1 MNIISKSIKK
11 GNKKDLPKNVD
22 ISYHTIEL
30 KLLDTLTSN
39 EVGEQQGSYLARE
52 QIIFL
57 DDQIIAEGGDRAVS
71 LIMHELGHAIYYIYN
86 LKDRDEEATVDSFA
100 NGYTE
105 VFKRNKQLTKW
116 MLNNLNG

>member
-11 GNKKDLPKNVD
+11 GNKRDLPKNVD

-71 LIMHELGHAIYYIYN
+71 LILHELGHAIYYIYN

-105 VFKRNKQLTKW
+105 IFKRNKQLTKW

>member
-11 GNKKDLPKNVD
+11 GNKRDLPKNVD

-71 LIMHELGHAIYYIYN
+71 LILHELGHAIYYIYN
-86 LKDRDEEATVDSFA
+86 CKDRDEETTVDSFA

-105 VFKRNKQLTKW
+105 IFKRNKQLTKW

>member
-11 GNKKDLPKNVD
+11 GNKRDLPENVD

-57 DDQIIAEGGDRAVS
+57 DEQIIVEGGDRAVS
-71 LIMHELGHAIYYIYN
+71 LILHELGHAIYYIYN

-105 VFKRNKQLTKW
+105 IFKRNKQLTKW

>member
-22 ISYHTIEL
+22 ISYHTLEL

-71 LIMHELGHAIYYIYN
+71 LILHELGHAIYYIYN

-105 VFKRNKQLTKW
+105 IFKRNKQLTKW

>member
-11 GNKKDLPKNVD
+11 GNKRDLPKNVD
-22 ISYHTIEL
+22 ISYHTLEL

-71 LIMHELGHAIYYIYN
+71 LILHELGHAIYYIYN

-105 VFKRNKQLTKW
+105 IFKRNKQLTKW

>member
-11 GNKKDLPKNVD
+11 GNKRDLPKNVD
-22 ISYHTIEL
+22 ISYHTLEL

-71 LIMHELGHAIYYIYN
+71 LILHELGHAIYYIYN

-105 VFKRNKQLTKW
+105 IFKRNKQLTKW
-116 MLNNLNG
+116 VLNNLNG

>member
-105 VFKRNKQLTKW
+105 IFKRNKQLTKW

>member
-11 GNKKDLPKNVD
+11 GNKRDLPKNVD
-22 ISYHTIEL
+22 ISYHTLEL

-39 EVGEQQGSYLARE
+39 EVGEQQRSYLPRE

-71 LIMHELGHAIYYIYN
+71 LILHELGHAIYYIYN

-105 VFKRNKQLTKW
+105 IYKSNKQLTKW
-116 MLNNLNG
+116 VLKKLNA